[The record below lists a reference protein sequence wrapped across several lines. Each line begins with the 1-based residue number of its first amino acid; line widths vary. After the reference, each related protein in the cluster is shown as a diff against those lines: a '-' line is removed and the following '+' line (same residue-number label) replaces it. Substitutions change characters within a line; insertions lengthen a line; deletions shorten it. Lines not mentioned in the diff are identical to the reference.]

1 MEVARHVLDTYF
13 SQTPN
18 PFVRHHLDSF
28 VDFLSIKLPNFIK
41 GKNPRKLVLAD
52 NRSISIYIGGKT
64 NDKIRYLPP
73 VDEFDNMI
81 FPHQC
86 RLENKTYALD
96 VFADIEI
103 EYVIGSETINK
114 QFDNV
119 FIGKIPLMLKS
130 HLCYL
135 SSMSSDELY
144 NVGECKFE
152 LGGYFVIGGSEKVL
166 LTQEMLGNNMFYASK
181 RKIIKE
187 QEPARSLIEKEIDSQ
202 LEGSADEDFEYFSGV
217 RSQSEDGTKGPYSHF
232 LLIPPKNVRPNDPAE
247 IKKTS
252 DYSDFYTRRMATITL
267 PGFNKPVPLLS
278 VFYAL
283 GITTHQDIYDITFYG
298 IPKKERDI
306 YSEIFME
313 LVLSHEVYLRQEMAK
328 ESEQD
333 QDPNFLFLR
342 RQTRTR
348 SNGGIFV
355 SLYEMMF
362 PHCEIHENESNAS
375 FYRRKAY
382 LLGHMLRLAM
392 DVALHISEPSDRD
405 HFRFKR
411 LLAGGDLCFNEF
423 ARIYEIVSKEMLTNL
438 DRRIEYE
445 RQTYAGKNIVDLV
458 KPEDINKYWISRMFI
473 EEFEKSFKGKWSGK
487 DGISQELSRFS
498 YLGTIAHMRR
508 VNLQMDKGT
517 KIVEPRRIHSSGWG
531 LMCPSDNPDGH
542 NIGMIKSLTTLCSL
556 STAVPSS
563 TVLDILKRESEFTLI
578 AEIHPSTWNPTWTKV
593 FINSDLVGVI
603 DGKTEEIH
611 KKLLQ
616 LRRKQELQQF
626 VSLCWSR
633 IANEYIIFTDA
644 GRPSRPIYREGA
656 TGTIIKA
663 TKSWIDMLNKHMDFI
678 DAQETECL
686 RISMEPF
693 SSKFHSEI
701 HGITIFSPSA
711 SVLPFSDF
719 NQAPRNMFSC
729 QQVKQACSW
738 YNTAFNKRFDTIST
752 WLNYG
757 QRPISQTWTYNPV
770 LGGNGCMPYGENAT
784 VALCVYSGYNQ
795 EDSILLNEASLK
807 RGMFHT
813 SYYHSYD
820 VQEKMTTFVMMTKDI
835 DPKSLPHTEF
845 VNTITNSNFR
855 DKVVLNPKYDYSM
868 LDADGIIKEGS
879 VIKDNTILVGI
890 VTPVRSVSGE
900 TTGYIDSSYKPKRG
914 QHGIIDCV
922 YRYVTDQ
929 GLRGVKIR
937 IVESRIPVFGD
948 KFSARHGQKGTCG
961 MIVPEENMP
970 YTKNGMRPDMVVNPH
985 AFPSRMTI
993 GMFIEMMS
1001 SKLGLDMGC
1010 VIDATP
1016 FTTQNR
1022 VQEMSDLL
1030 TKAGFHKYGHEVL
1043 YNGETGQMM
1052 ASEVFMAPTY
1062 YIRSK
1067 LMVDDKINYRS
1078 TGPKKLLTHQPL
1090 EGRASE
1096 GGLRIGEMERDGI
1109 LSHGLSKFLNESLME
1124 RSDKSKFLFQ
1134 PETGLLDADEDVET
1148 TELTVPYSLRLF
1160 IQELQS
1166 MHISVK
1172 LASN

>member
-1 MEVARHVLDTYF
+1 MEVARHVLDTFF
-13 SQTPN
+13 SETPN

-28 VDFLSIKLPNFIK
+28 KDFLSIKLPNFVK
-41 GKNPRKLVLAD
+41 GKNPLKLTLPE
-52 NRSISIYIGGKT
+52 NRSISVYIGGKSS
-64 NDKIRYLPP
+64 DQIRYLPP
-73 VDEFDNMI
+73 VDEFNNVV

-86 RLENKTYALD
+86 RLDNKTYALE
-96 VFADIEI
+96 VRADIDIDYSI
-103 EYVIGSETINK
+103 ENEVISKRFE
-114 QFDNV
+114 NV

-130 HLCYL
+130 HLCHL
-135 SSMSSDELY
+135 SPLEGDQLY
-144 NVGECKFE
+144 DKGECRFE
-152 LGGYFVIGGSEKVL
+152 LGGYFVVGGSEKVL

-181 RKIIKE
+181 RRVIKNE
-187 QEPARSLIEKEIDSQ
+187 EPARSLIEKEISSQ
-202 LEGSADEDFEYFSGV
+202 LEGSKAEDFEYFSGV
-217 RSQSEDGTKGPYSHF
+217 RSSSEDGTKGPYSHF
-232 LLIPPKNVRPNDPAE
+232 LLIPPMNVKPDDPAE
-247 IKKTS
+247 IKKTL
-252 DYSDFYTRRMATITL
+252 DYSIFSTRRMATITL
-267 PGFNKPVPLLS
+267 PGFNEPVPLLS

-283 GITTHQDIYDITFYG
+283 GITTHQDIYDITLYG
-298 IPKKERDI
+298 IPMKERDT
-306 YSEIFME
+306 YTELFME

-328 ESEQD
+328 ETEQD
-333 QDPNFLFLR
+333 KDPNFLFLR

-348 SNGGIFV
+348 SNGGVFV
-355 SLYEMMF
+355 ALYEMMF
-362 PHCEIHENESNAS
+362 PHCEVHEGESNSS

-392 DVALHISEPSDRD
+392 DVALKVTESSDRD
-405 HFRFKR
+405 HFRYKR
-411 LLAGGDLCFNEF
+411 LLAGGDLCFDEF
-423 ARIYEIVSKEMLTNL
+423 ARIYKDVSKEMLTGF

-445 RQTYAGKNIVDLV
+445 RQTYAGKNVVELI
-458 KPEDINKYWISRMFI
+458 KPEDINKYWRATTFLQ
-473 EEFEKSFKGKWSGK
+473 EFEKSFKGKWGGK
-487 DGISQELSRFS
+487 DGISQELSRYS

-563 TVLDILKRESEFTLI
+563 TVLDILKKLPEFTLI
-578 AEIHPSTWNPTWTKV
+578 ADIHPSTWNPVWTKV
-593 FINSDLVGVI
+593 FINSDLVGAF
-603 DGKTEEIH
+603 DSKTEEIH
-611 KKLLQ
+611 KKLLS
-616 LRRKQELQQF
+616 LRRKQEIQQF

-633 IANEYIIFTDA
+633 MANEYIIFTDA
-644 GRPSRPIYREGA
+644 GRPCRPIYREGVSA
-656 TGTIIKA
+656 SSIKA
-663 TKSWIDMLNKHMDFI
+663 IKHWEDMLHKQMDFV

-693 SSKFHSEI
+693 SPKFHSEI

-711 SVLPFSDF
+711 SVLPYSDF

-757 QRPISQTWTYNPV
+757 QRPITQTWMYNPV
-770 LGGNGCMPYGENAT
+770 LGGSGCMPYGENAM
-784 VALCVYSGYNQ
+784 VALCIYSGYNQ
-795 EDSILLNEASLK
+795 EDSILLNEGSLR

-813 SYYHSYD
+813 SYYHAYD
-820 VQEKMTTFVMMTKDI
+820 VQEKMVDVMTQTSTKI
-835 DPKSLPHTEF
+835 VNMVTNTE
-845 VNTITNSNFR
+845 FR
-855 DKVVLNPKYDYSM
+855 DKVILDPKYDYSM

-879 VIKDNTILVGI
+879 IIKDNTILVGI
-890 VTPVRSVSGE
+890 VTPIRSSSGE
-900 TTGYIDSSYKPKRG
+900 VTGFMDSSSKPKRA

-922 YRYVTDQ
+922 YRYVTEQ

-970 YTKNGMRPDMVVNPH
+970 YTKSGMRPDMVVNPH

-1001 SKLGLDMGC
+1001 TKLGLDMGC
-1010 VIDATP
+1010 TIDATP

-1022 VQEMSDLL
+1022 VGEMRELL
-1030 TKAGFHKYGHEVL
+1030 VKAGFHQYGHEVL

-1096 GGLRIGEMERDGI
+1096 GGLRIGEMERDGLI
-1109 LSHGLSKFLNESLME
+1109 SHGMSKFVNESLME
-1124 RSDKSKFLFQ
+1124 RSDKSEFLFQ
-1134 PETGLLDADEDVET
+1134 PETGLLDADEKTET
-1148 TELTVPYSLRLF
+1148 TKVTVPYALRLF
-1160 IQELQS
+1160 LQELQS

>member
-1 MEVARHVLDTYF
+1 MDTARHVFDTFF
-13 SQTPN
+13 SDTPN

-28 VDFLSIKLPNFIK
+28 KDFLSIKLPNFIK
-41 GKNPRKLVLAD
+41 GKNPLKLTLPE
-52 NRSISIYIGGKT
+52 NRSISVFIGGKT
-64 NDKIRYLPP
+64 SDQIRYLPP
-73 VDEFDNMI
+73 TDEFDNMI

-86 RLENKTYALD
+86 RLDNKTYALQVRADVDVVYTIENEVVNKRFED
-96 VFADIEI
+96 VFIA
-103 EYVIGSETINK
+103 
-114 QFDNV
+114 
-119 FIGKIPLMLKS
+119 KIPLMLKS

-135 SSMSSDELY
+135 SAVESDDLY
-144 NVGECKFE
+144 DKGECRFE
-152 LGGYFVIGGSEKVL
+152 LGGYFVVGGSEKVL

-181 RKIIKE
+181 RRIIKE
-187 QEPARSLIEKEIDSQ
+187 QEPSRSLIEKEIASQ
-202 LEGSADEDFEYFSGV
+202 LEGSAGEDFEYFSGI

-232 LLIPPKNVRPNDPAE
+232 LLIPPMNVKPNDPAE
-247 IKKTS
+247 IKNTY
-252 DYSDFYTRRMATITL
+252 DYSIFSTKRMATITL
-267 PGFNKPVPLLS
+267 PGFTQPVPLLS

-283 GITTHQDIYDITFYG
+283 GITTHQDIYDITLFG
-298 IPKKERDI
+298 IPTKERDA
-306 YSEIFME
+306 YTELFME
-313 LVLSHEVYLRQEMAK
+313 LVLSHEVYVRQEMAK
-328 ESEQD
+328 ETEQD

-355 SLYEMMF
+355 ALYDMLF
-362 PHCEIHENESNAS
+362 PHCEVHEGETNAS

-382 LLGHMLRLAM
+382 LLGHMLRIAM
-392 DVALHISEPSDRD
+392 DVALKISESSDRD
-405 HFRFKR
+405 HFRYKR
-411 LLAGGDLCFNEF
+411 LLAGGDLCFDEF
-423 ARIYEIVSKEMLTNL
+423 SRIYKQVSNDMLTGL

-445 RQTYAGKNIVDLV
+445 RNIYAGKNVVELIQ
-458 KPEDINKYWISRMFI
+458 PENFNKYWIARTFLQ
-473 EEFEKSFKGKWSGK
+473 EFEKSFKGKWGGK

-556 STAVPSS
+556 STAVSSS
-563 TVLDILKRESEFTLI
+563 TILDILTTLPEFTSI
-578 AEIHPSTWNPTWTKV
+578 ADIHPSTWNPIWTKV
-593 FINSDLVGVI
+593 FINSDIVGAFES
-603 DGKTEEIH
+603 GTEEIH
-611 KKLLQ
+611 TKLLK
-616 LRRKQELQQF
+616 LRRTQKIQKF

-633 IANEYIIFTDA
+633 MANEYLIFTDS
-644 GRPSRPIYREGA
+644 GRPSRPIYREGV
-656 TGTIIKA
+656 TQPSIKS
-663 TKSWIDMLNKHMDFI
+663 TKSWEDMLTKHMDFI

-701 HGITIFSPSA
+701 HGIAIFSPSA
-711 SVLPFSDF
+711 SVLPYSDF

-757 QRPISQTWTYNPV
+757 QRPITQTWMYNPV
-770 LGGNGCMPYGENAT
+770 LGGSGCMPYGENAI
-784 VALCVYSGYNQ
+784 VALCIYSGYNQ
-795 EDSILLNEASLK
+795 EDSILLNEASLR

-820 VQEKMTTFVMMTKDI
+820 IQENHTGPSFATGDI
-835 DPKSLPHTEF
+835 EPTDLPHTHI
-845 VNTITNSNFR
+845 VNMVTNSEFR
-855 DKVVLNPKYDYSM
+855 DKVVLDPKYDYSM
-868 LDADGIIKEGS
+868 LDADGVIKEGS
-879 VIKDNTILVGI
+879 KISDNTILVGI
-890 VTPVRSVSGE
+890 VTPLRSSSGE
-900 TTGYIDSSYKPKRG
+900 IIGYKDSSSKPKRS

-922 YRYVTDQ
+922 YRYVTEQ

-970 YTKNGMRPDMVVNPH
+970 YTKDGIRPDMVVNPH

-1001 SKLGLDMGC
+1001 TKLGLDMGC
-1010 VIDATP
+1010 TIDATP

-1022 VQEMSDLL
+1022 VGEMRQLL
-1030 TKAGFHKYGHEVL
+1030 VKAGFHQYGHEIL

-1052 ASEVFMAPTY
+1052 SSEVFMAPTY

-1096 GGLRIGEMERDGI
+1096 GGLRIGEMERDGL
-1109 LSHGLSKFLNESLME
+1109 LSHGMSKFINESLME
-1124 RSDKSKFLFQ
+1124 RSDKSTFLFQ
-1134 PETGLLDADEDVET
+1134 PETGLLDADEDTET
-1148 TELTVPYSLRLF
+1148 TQVNVPYALRLF
-1160 IQELQS
+1160 LQELQS